1 MMVQNDGKVVR
12 ALASDHCDP
21 GPIHS
26 SGRICGLSLFGFYS
40 EFSSFPLSTKINT
53 FKFQFNLETVDE
65 ELYKFVEMPLQIP
78 LLCGE
83 TF

>member
-12 ALASDHCDP
+12 VLASDHCDP

-26 SGRICGLSLFGFYS
+26 SGRICGLSLFGFFS

-53 FKFQFNLETVDE
+53 FKFQFNQETVDE
-65 ELYKFVEMPLQIP
+65 ELYFVEMPLQIP